1 MKKLFLSLLVL
12 LTGTYAFCTTWTIN
26 NSGFT
31 FNPSTITIIIG
42 DDVNFS
48 LAGIH
53 NAVEVSKATW
63 DNNENSPLPGGF
75 QTSFGGGSVTASQ
88 LGVGTHYYVC
98 SPHASLGMKG
108 IIIVQNTTDIDENR
122 SEPVL
127 SVYPNPSDNIL
138 TIKVSSEV
146 IGYQY
151 YITDKA
157 GRQITNGKLADE
169 TSIIDISQFNPGIY
183 LIQITGKRRQT
194 IKVIK
199 N

>member
-12 LTGTYAFCTTWTIN
+12 LAGITALCTTWTIN

-31 FNPSTITIIIG
+31 FSPSTITIIIG

-53 NAVEVSKATW
+53 NAVEVSQATW
-63 DNNENSPLPGGF
+63 DINGNTPLPGGF

-108 IIIVQNTTDIDENR
+108 IIVVQNTTDIDENQ
-122 SEPVL
+122 SEPIL
-127 SVYPNPSDNIL
+127 LVYPIPSNNIL
-138 TIKVSSEV
+138 TIKVRSEV
-146 IGYQY
+146 IGYQFQ
-151 YITDKA
+151 ITDKS
-157 GRQITNGKLADE
+157 GRQMTNGKLADE
-169 TSIIDISQFNPGIY
+169 TSLIDISQLNPGIY
-183 LIQITGKRRQT
+183 LFQIIGKRNQT

>member
-12 LTGTYAFCTTWTIN
+12 LTGTSVFCTTWTIN

-122 SEPVL
+122 YEPVL